1 MAFDHGFR
9 SSGVTRRHVVGGAA
23 ALTASLALTR
33 HGLAQN
39 GTPTASGTPVA
50 SGEWSFTDDKGVT
63 VTLPSRPERLVID
76 VNAAAPLWDFGIR
89 PVAVFG
95 WNATE
100 SGDFGDAGGNIDADT
115 VEIVGNTAEPIQPEA
130 VVAVDPDLIIT
141 MTFSPDDPEEYWSID
156 PALLPQVE
164 PIAPVIAMSGT
175 GSARENT
182 ERFAEL
188 AEALGAD
195 LSTPELADSQER
207 YETAITD
214 FSTLAS
220 ETSDLSVLFI
230 YVDAETVYVA
240 NPSYWADLAFYQELG
255 LNIVVP
261 DNPDTYWEQLSL
273 EQALKY
279 PSDIFMQSTRP
290 GTLTREELVDHPTF
304 GAHPAVQ
311 AGQIGAWNQ
320 DFILSYQGMA
330 DALEAMMPVISEA
343 TDVTD

>member
-1 MAFDHGFR
+1 MA
-9 SSGVTRRHVVGGAA
+9 S
-23 ALTASLALTR
+23 
-33 HGLAQN
+33 
-39 GTPTASGTPVA
+39 P

-63 VTLPSRPERLVID
+63 VTLPSRPERLVVD

-89 PVAVFG
+89 PAAVFG

-100 SGDFGDAGGNIDADT
+100 TGDFGDAGGNVDSST
-115 VEIVGNTAEPIQPEA
+115 VEIVGNVSEPIQPEA
-130 VVAVDPDLIIT
+130 VVATNPDLIIT
-141 MTFSPDDPEEYWSID
+141 MTFTPDDPMEYWSID
-156 PALLPQVE
+156 PELLPQVE
-164 PIAPVIAMSGT
+164 QIAPIIGMSGT
-175 GSARENT
+175 GLADVNT

-195 LSTPELADSQER
+195 LSTPEIAAARER
-207 YETAITD
+207 YETAIDD
-214 FSTLAS
+214 FSALAT
-220 ETSDLSVLFI
+220 ETSELSVLFI

-240 NPSYWADLAFYQELG
+240 NPSYWADLNFYGELG

-279 PSDIFMQSTRP
+279 PADLFMQSTRP
-290 GTLTREELVDHPTF
+290 GTLTSDELVNHPTF
-304 GAHPAVQ
+304 GVHPAVQ

-330 DALEAMMPVISEA
+330 DALEAMMPVIRETA
-343 TDVTD
+343 DVTAS